1 MVKREVS
8 EKSIKNTGSANLES
22 LQAAVEKWI
31 NDHGVRYFNELTNTS
46 ILVEEV
52 GEFARL
58 AAREFG
64 EQSYK
69 PGQKPENAKA
79 AIAEELADI
88 IFVTTCLA
96 NQLDVNLTDTLD
108 HRLKERATRDSDR
121 HKNNRKLRS

>member
-1 MVKREVS
+1 VS
-8 EKSIKNTGSANLES
+8 EKSIQNTGSANLDS

-31 NDHGVRYFNELTNTS
+31 NDHGVRYFNELTNTA

-69 PGQKPENAKA
+69 PEKKPKDAKA
-79 AIAEELADI
+79 AM
-88 IFVTTCLA
+88 
-96 NQLDVNLTDTLD
+96 
-108 HRLKERATRDSDR
+108 
-121 HKNNRKLRS
+121 